1 MNHRGTPQSD
11 TIISTTMS
19 ARRRSAGSQA
29 TCASRALLHGLL
41 VCLTIGV
48 APCRAFTVTAPTST
62 AGISTGARCL
72 VRSPSDMVGP
82 PLRVRAST
90 IRSGTIGTSSSLK
103 LFGTSC
109 IGNGSILLQ
118 HKSSRW
124 PSPPRSHRHHRRVLL
139 PPLPALPFDEDG
151 PVDIPNEV
159 DNFDVKTTAA
169 LVAGQSALVV
179 VAVLF
184 AALLGTSNYGL
195 GSGFALSSQA
205 LQSGAI
211 ATVPLFVLA
220 FVLDFVEK
228 GVPALQDVSKATQRS
243 VLALLGR
250 RRKPLIALGTA
261 LALGAAAGIGEE
273 MLFRGVLQEALAT
286 RFGDAIAVVSSSI
299 VFGLLHAVTP
309 LYAAL
314 ASLASFFFGFLY
326 LKSSNLA
333 VPIICHGLYDV
344 GALLWAHWTVTDMSF
359 EEQTDI
365 IEWQG
370 PEELKKESSSSSSS
384 SQ

>member
-1 MNHRGTPQSD
+1 M
-11 TIISTTMS
+11 
-19 ARRRSAGSQA
+19 
-29 TCASRALLHGLL
+29 
-41 VCLTIGV
+41 
-48 APCRAFTVTAPTST
+48 
-62 AGISTGARCL
+62 
-72 VRSPSDMVGP
+72 
-82 PLRVRAST
+82 
-90 IRSGTIGTSSSLK
+90 
-103 LFGTSC
+103 
-109 IGNGSILLQ
+109 
-118 HKSSRW
+118 
-124 PSPPRSHRHHRRVLL
+124 
-139 PPLPALPFDEDG
+139 
-151 PVDIPNEV
+151 

-195 GSGFALSSQA
+195 GSGFALSSRA

-370 PEELKKESSSSSSS
+370 PEELKKESSSSS
-384 SQ
+384 Q

>member
-1 MNHRGTPQSD
+1 
-11 TIISTTMS
+11 MS
-19 ARRRSAGSQA
+19 ARRHSAGSQA
-29 TCASRALLHGLL
+29 ACASRALLHVLL

-82 PLRVRAST
+82 PLRASA

-109 IGNGSILLQ
+109 IGNGSILQ
-118 HKSSRW
+118 HKSRS
-124 PSPPRSHRHHRRVLL
+124 SPPSSRHRRRRVLL

-195 GSGFALSSQA
+195 GSGFALSSRA

-370 PEELKKESSSSSSS
+370 PEELKKESSST

>member
-1 MNHRGTPQSD
+1 MTANMKHRGTPLSD
-11 TIISTTMS
+11 TIASMST
-19 ARRRSAGSQA
+19 RRRSTSTTA
-29 TCASRALLHGLL
+29 CAWALLLI
-41 VCLTIGV
+41 CLTIGA
-48 APCRAFTVTAPTST
+48 APSCRAFTVTTPTST
-62 AGISTGARCL
+62 SRSGISIGDGL
-72 VRSPSDMVGP
+72 RSTATSSMVGP
-82 PLRVRAST
+82 PLRASV
-90 IRSGTIGTSSSLK
+90 IRSSNIESRSSSLNWI
-103 LFGTSC
+103 G
-109 IGNGSILLQ
+109 IGNGSKSH
-118 HKSSRW
+118 HKSRLH
-124 PSPPRSHRHHRRVLL
+124 PSLKRSHRQRRLL
-139 PPLPALPFDEDG
+139 SPLPALPFDEDG

-159 DNFDVKTTAA
+159 DNFDAKTTAA
-169 LVAGQSALVV
+169 LVAGQSALVA

-184 AALLGTSNYGL
+184 ATILGTSNYGL
-195 GSGFALSSQA
+195 GSGFAISSQA

-211 ATVPLFVLA
+211 ATIPLFVLA

-228 GVPALQDVSKATQRS
+228 GVPALQDVTKATQRS

-250 RRKPLIALGTA
+250 KRKPLIALGTA

-286 RFGDAIAVVSSSI
+286 RFGDSIAVISSSI

-344 GALLWAHWTVTDMSF
+344 GALLWAHWTVTDLSF
-359 EEQTDI
+359 EEQTYI

-370 PEELKKESSSSSSS
+370 PEEEDSSSGGKAPSSSS